1 MTQAGRRRPERA
13 GRVRPRIVIATP
25 LEPRLVIKIGS
36 ELPGYQVCYEP
47 DLLPPVRYEGDHRGQ
62 VGFRRTGDGQR
73 RWTELLEGAEVSFGI
88 PGDDPEQ
95 LRRLVRR
102 SKNLRFVQATAA
114 GAGQQVEAAGLS
126 QDDLGRIAIAT
137 SSGVHAGPLGE
148 FALLGILA
156 FARGLPR
163 LQGDRA
169 AHRWPHYPTRDVA
182 GRIAV
187 ILGTGAIGSRIADLA
202 KAVGMYVIGI
212 NSTGKRP
219 DAPVDEY
226 YAADRLAELAA
237 RADALVITLPE
248 TRATLGMVDARV
260 LAALPAG
267 AIVVNVGRG
276 RVVDEGALVELL
288 RAGRLAGAALDVTAS
303 EPPDPDSPLWDL
315 PNVILS
321 PHTAALSPYENERIA
336 ELFIDNVCRLDSGRP
351 VRNRITP
358 VRRY

>member
-1 MTQAGRRRPERA
+1 
-13 GRVRPRIVIATP
+13 VHPRIVIATP

-36 ELPGYQVCYEP
+36 ELPSYQVCYEP
-47 DLLPPVRYEGDHRGQ
+47 ELLPPTRYEGDHRGQ
-62 VGFRRTGDGQR
+62 AGFRRTEDGQR
-73 RWTELLEGAEVSFGI
+73 RWTEMLHEADVTFGI
-88 PGDDPEQ
+88 PGDDPDQ
-95 LRRLVRR
+95 LRLLVRG
-102 SKNLRFVQATAA
+102 SENLRFVQATAA

-126 QDDLGRIAIAT
+126 EDELARVAIAT
-137 SSGVHAGPLGE
+137 SSGVHAGPLAE

-163 LQGDRA
+163 LQDDRA
-169 AHRWPHYPTRDVA
+169 ARRWPHYPTRDVA
-182 GRIAV
+182 GRTVV
-187 ILGTGAIGSRIADLA
+187 ILGIGAIGSHIAQLA

-212 NSTGKRP
+212 NSSGKRP

-226 YAADRLAELAA
+226 SAASRLAELAP

-248 TRATLGMVDARV
+248 TRDTIGMVDARV

-267 AIVVNVGRG
+267 AIVVNIGRG
-276 RVVDEGALVELL
+276 RVVDEDALVELL
-288 RAGRLAGAALDVTAS
+288 RAGRLAGAALDVTAK

-321 PHTAALSPYENERIA
+321 PHTAALSLHENERIT
-336 ELFIDNVCRLDSGRP
+336 ELFIDNVRRLDSGRP

-358 VRRY
+358 SKRY